1 MNWNKAITVCFVL
14 LFAAV
19 GGYSGVFFLGMGR
32 ELAQARA
39 EERSYQRR
47 LVEARAR
54 LEAQEKHL
62 QLLRSDPRAVE
73 QAIRRKLGYSR
84 GGEFIFRF
92 EDPAPPQP

>member
-1 MNWNKAITVCFVL
+1 LNWNKAITVCFVL

-19 GGYSGVFFLGMGR
+19 GGYAGVFFLGMGR
-32 ELAQARA
+32 ALAQARA
-39 EERSYQRR
+39 EERSYERR
-47 LVEARAR
+47 LVEARTR

-62 QLLRSDPRAVE
+62 QLLRTDPRAVE
-73 QAIRRKLGYSR
+73 QAIRRKLGYAR